1 MKINLILK
9 KYLMTID
16 EIHRN
21 EPLSVR
27 SYHVCKYNGLE
38 SLSDIIKFYR
48 ENKSFNKLRNCGKRS
63 NEELTELYN
72 KYKNIDFGFQEIYPV
87 KFQNKFK
94 TIISEL
100 SRNQREV
107 INSFIQVNA
116 NSLSNRSQNGINSF
130 LENNLKIKNFADKIL
145 FTDGFDFKKIKNIG
159 AGTVP
164 ELEVFVNIVEDFI
177 IEVSKNENDKY
188 LISLKNKFLIQNT
201 FSLSNIPNEILESES
216 IFQLTNFLITQNAFY
231 DVNQTKILTKAF
243 KIHLN
248 SPELTLDEIAKEVD
262 LTRERVR
269 QVRKTIFEE
278 LSNKLLFI
286 QNFDDNLL
294 EKYNIDN
301 TQCYIEIND
310 AQIEV
315 INNQNN
321 TNFTREFIIYLIY
334 CYWSPEFELIGKN
347 EDVLLPKYF
356 NARNRHNWQNFY
368 LVKKEL
374 VLEFDFISL
383 ANDISERLNE
393 RLEETYS
400 FSFKSYLSNF
410 LINNNL
416 EILNSILGI
425 AEKIVN
431 QEFEIYIDLEDN
443 LIFERNS
450 VKTLPEYIFDAL
462 EEIGKPSTVDEI
474 YNFIENKYP
483 GTSKSP
489 EALRGSCQ
497 RTESLI
503 FFGRTS
509 TFGLKKWEKEMENI
523 KGGTIRSIAEEFLL
537 NYTVPMHIK
546 DIAEFVLQY
555 RPESNEKSI
564 IYNLKMEDNNRFL
577 FFKNSFIG
585 LKSKKYNIDEYLL
598 LNNNEKVIKKSWE
611 ENYQDLIDFI
621 SKNNKLP
628 SSINCPLE
636 ELKINRW
643 LNVQKSK
650 INRNLLDKSKSEL
663 ISEVTSKYNLRD
675 DKTTIF
681 RNEGYNELLEFV
693 KKNKRLPNAG
703 KKEEQLLYS
712 FFYKQRKLFEDTKLG
727 VDEELKFIEIAKTI
741 QNVKYENQRN

>member
-1 MKINLILK
+1 
-9 KYLMTID
+9 MTID
-16 EIHRN
+16 EIHKN

-87 KFQNKFK
+87 KFENKFEK
-94 TIISEL
+94 IIFEL

-116 NSLSNRSQNGINSF
+116 NSLSNRSRNGINSF

-145 FTDGFDFKKIKNIG
+145 FADGFDFKKIKNIG

-188 LISLKNKFLIQNT
+188 LISLKNKFLIQKT
-201 FSLSNIPNEILESES
+201 FSLPFIPYEILESES

-243 KIHLN
+243 KIYLN
-248 SPELTLDEIAKEVD
+248 SPELTLDEIAKEVN

-321 TNFTREFIIYLIY
+321 TNFTKEFIIYLIY
-334 CYWSPEFELIGKN
+334 SYWTYEFELVGNN

-356 NARNRHNWQNFY
+356 NARNRHNWNDFY
-368 LVKKEL
+368 IVKKEL
-374 VLEFDFISL
+374 VQEFDFISL

-416 EILNSILGI
+416 EILNSIIEI

-462 EEIGKPSTVDEI
+462 EEIGKPSTVDEL

-483 GTSKSP
+483 GTTRSS

-497 RTESLI
+497 RSDSLI
-503 FFGRTS
+503 FFGRSS
-509 TFGLKKWEKEMENI
+509 TYGLKKWEAEMENI
-523 KGGTIRSIAEEFLL
+523 KGGTIRNIVAELLSNIDNPLHISEIA
-537 NYTVPMHIK
+537 NH
-546 DIAEFVLQY
+546 VLRF
-555 RPESNEKSI
+555 RPKSNEHSI
-564 IYNLKMEDNNRFL
+564 LQNIKLDESGLFL
-577 FFKNSFIG
+577 FFTGSRIG
-585 LKSKKYNIDEYLL
+585 LSNKTYESSFRPLSQKKKIVIKTWEESFLL
-598 LNNNEKVIKKSWE
+598 LTEFIKNE
-611 ENYQDLIDFI
+611 NRM
-621 SKNNKLP
+621 P
-628 SSINCPLE
+628 SSSGCSE
-636 ELKINRW
+636 EQIQFYRWYKI
-643 LNVQKSK
+643 QKSK
-650 INRNLLDKSKSEL
+650 LDQGNLDTIKENLINSITNQFD
-663 ISEVTSKYNLRD
+663 TSKKRIKTKIS
-675 DKTTIF
+675 DK
-681 RNEGYNELLEFV
+681 YKELLEFIH
-693 KKNKRLPNAG
+693 KNKRLPSANKAG
-703 KKEEQLLYS
+703 EESLYL
-712 FFYKQRKLFEDTKLG
+712 FFYKRRKSFESNEMNEL
-727 VDEELKFIEIAKTI
+727 EETNFIEIAKTI
-741 QNVKYENQRN
+741 QNLKYENQRN

>member
-1 MKINLILK
+1 
-9 KYLMTID
+9 MTID
-16 EIHRN
+16 EIHKN

-38 SLSDIIKFYR
+38 SLIDIIKFYR

-145 FTDGFDFKKIKNIG
+145 FADGFDFKKIKNIG

-188 LISLKNKFLIQNT
+188 LISLKNKFLIQKT
-201 FSLSNIPNEILESES
+201 FSLPFIPYEILESES

-231 DVNQTKILTKAF
+231 DKNQTKILTKTF
-243 KIHLN
+243 KIYNN
-248 SPELTLDEIAKEVD
+248 SPVLTLDEIAAEAN

-269 QVRKTIFEE
+269 QIRKTIFEV
-278 LSNKLLFI
+278 LFSKLLFI
-286 QNFDDNLL
+286 QNFADNLL

-301 TQCYIEIND
+301 TQYYIEIND
-310 AQIEV
+310 TQIET
-315 INNQNN
+315 INSQNK
-321 TNFTREFIIYLIY
+321 TYFTKEFIIYLVY
-334 CYWSPEFELIGKN
+334 SYWSYEFELVGNN

-356 NARNRHNWQNFY
+356 NARNRHNWNNFY
-368 LVKKEL
+368 LVKREL
-374 VLEFDFISL
+374 AIEFDFISF

-393 RLEETYS
+393 RIEETYS

-416 EILNSILGI
+416 EILNSIMEI

-450 VKTLPEYIFDAL
+450 LKSAFLYSYEAL
-462 EEIGKPSTVDEI
+462 QELGKPSKVSEI
-474 YNFIENKYP
+474 TQKIIELHPNYETDDTKVRVTLKRINGFVP
-483 GTSKSP
+483 
-489 EALRGSCQ
+489 
-497 RTESLI
+497 
-503 FFGRTS
+503 FGRAS
-509 TFGLKKWEKEMENI
+509 IFGLKKWDNEKEKI
-523 KGGTIRSIAEEFLL
+523 KGGTIRSIAEEFLS
-537 NYTVPMHIK
+537 NYTVPMNIK

-555 RPESNEKSI
+555 RPESNEYSI
-564 IYNLKMEDNNRFL
+564 SQNLKLEDNNRFV
-577 FFKNSFIG
+577 FFTNSFIG
-585 LKSKKYNIDEYLL
+585 LKSKTYKPNEYLL
-598 LNNNEKVIKKSWE
+598 LEDEEKTIKQSWE
-611 ENYQDLIDFI
+611 KNYQDLIDFI

-636 ELKINRW
+636 ELKISRW
-643 LNVQKSK
+643 LYTQKTK
-650 INRNLLDKSKSEL
+650 INKGLLEDSKTKL
-663 ISEVTSKYNLRD
+663 ILEITSNYKPRE

-681 RNEGYNELLEFV
+681 RNEGYSELLEFV

-703 KKEEQLLYS
+703 KKEEQILYS
-712 FFYKQRKLFEDTKLG
+712 FFYKQRKLFEDSKLG
-727 VDEELKFIEIAKTI
+727 VDDELKFIEIAKTI
-741 QNVKYENQRN
+741 QNAKYENQRN